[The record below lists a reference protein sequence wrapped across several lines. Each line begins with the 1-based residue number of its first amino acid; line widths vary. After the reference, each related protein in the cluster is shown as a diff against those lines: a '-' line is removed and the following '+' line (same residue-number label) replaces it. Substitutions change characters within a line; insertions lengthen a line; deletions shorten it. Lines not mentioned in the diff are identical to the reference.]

1 MIVPKNAAWLAEQH
15 SDERRE
21 HCPKLLLGK
30 KISMACPDCGSALGE
45 FRITTAIET
54 HGLDCGPFE
63 RFEQEFILCRHC
75 GGRFDVSDWDDTP
88 ELSGPPDAGAGG
100 CSIARASHESNS
112 IRAALVSVELD
123 PHLNARK

>member
-1 MIVPKNAAWLAEQH
+1 
-15 SDERRE
+15 
-21 HCPKLLLGK
+21 
-30 KISMACPDCGSALGE
+30 MACPDCGSSLGE
-45 FRITTAIET
+45 FRIATSIET

-100 CSIARASHESNS
+100 FSIARG
-112 IRAALVSVELD
+112 V
-123 PHLNARK
+123 ARDQFD